1 MISYCRARGA
11 PATARQEV
19 PIVLIILSL
28 YVVALWLVFSN
39 FKIVRW
45 GWLSGT
51 ISLSIGA
58 FILATFLREWAAA
71 FA

>member
-1 MISYCRARGA
+1 M
-11 PATARQEV
+11 
-19 PIVLIILSL
+19 LIILSL